1 MPNKTEFFSFP
12 WAVFEIIDNFAD
24 TKTYRTMN
32 TTRTISPFAHPL
44 YVMLK
49 PAGAACNLHCDYC
62 YYLEKNGLY
71 NHGERQNMDDQTLEL
86 FTKTYIEAQI
96 QQDILFTWHGG
107 EPLLRPI
114 AFYQKA
120 LQLQQ
125 KYAGSHHI
133 DNCIQTNGT
142 LLNEEWCQ
150 FFHDN
155 GFLVGV
161 SIDGTMPMHDLYRKD
176 NNGKGTFERVM
187 EGIRLLNQYDVM
199 WNAMAVVNSYNAEHP
214 VEFYRFFKSI
224 GCHYL
229 QFTPIVERTVNGR
242 LANIHDNPAD
252 CTLTS
257 LSVTPEAWGNF
268 TCAVFDEWRK
278 HDIGEYF
285 VQLFD
290 ATLANWCGVEPGVC
304 SLSRFC
310 GNALAMERNG
320 DIYSCDHFVFPDY
333 KLGNIH
339 ETPLAGMG
347 FSERQNAFRRMK
359 TTLPQQ
365 CRSCSWRFACN
376 GECPK
381 NRFAKTA
388 DGEAGLN
395 YLCRGY
401 RQFFSHVAP
410 YMEQMKQAIA
420 AGGSAAD
427 IMNP

>member
-1 MPNKTEFFSFP
+1 
-12 WAVFEIIDNFAD
+12 
-24 TKTYRTMN
+24 MN
-32 TTRTISPFAHPL
+32 ATRTISPFAHPL

-71 NHGERQNMDDQTLEL
+71 AHGEHQNMDDQTLEL

-107 EPLLRPI
+107 EPLLRPVE
-114 AFYQKA
+114 FYRNA

-125 KYAGSHHI
+125 KYAGGHNI
-133 DNCIQTNGT
+133 DNCLQTNGT
-142 LLNEEWCQ
+142 LINEEWCR
-150 FFHDN
+150 FFRDN
-155 GFLVGV
+155 NFLIGV
-161 SIDGTMPMHDLYRKD
+161 SIDGSMPMHDLYRKD
-176 NNGKGTFERVM
+176 NQGNGSFERVM
-187 EGIRLLNQYDVM
+187 NGIRLLNKYGVM
-199 WNAMAVVNSYNAEHP
+199 WNAMAVVNSYNVKHP

-229 QFTPIVERTVNGR
+229 QFTPIVERTVDGR
-242 LANIHDNPAD
+242 LATIKDDPSQ
-252 CTLTS
+252 CRLTS
-257 LSVTPEAWGNF
+257 MSIKPEEWGNF
-268 TCAVFDEWRK
+268 ACAVFDEWRK
-278 HDIGEYF
+278 ADIGEYF

-304 SLSRFC
+304 SLSRNC

-320 DIYSCDHFVFPDY
+320 DIYSCDHFVFPEY

-339 ETPLAGMG
+339 TTPLAGMG
-347 FSERQNAFRRMK
+347 FSERQNEFRRMK
-359 TTLPQQ
+359 LALPRQ
-365 CRSCSWRFACN
+365 CMACQWRFACN

-381 NRFAKTA
+381 NRFVTTT

-401 RQFFSHVAP
+401 RQFFAHVAP

-420 AGGSAAD
+420 RGGEAAD
-427 IMNP
+427 IMK